1 MASASL
7 HGDRSYVV
15 SRGKKTPSPVVQG
28 SKTPIPRTSE
38 AKKRLNSSDGRSK
51 QLVSA
56 AKVSTSTAKQRPS
69 DILNPKTVDPVSIFC
84 LSCCTFRQSFS
95 DIWSFFLA
103 EISYYLGVYKISAKL
118 VNDSSYRVN
127 LFDKSKQS
135 LIIYGLDFSST
146 TRHQSLHLLQVTQMV
161 EYLAG
166 RSTHSQNLSAT
177 VN

>member
-7 HGDRSYVV
+7 HGDRSYLV

-28 SKTPIPRTSE
+28 SKTPIPRPSE
-38 AKKRLNSSDGRSK
+38 AKKRLNSSDGGSK
-51 QLVSA
+51 RLVSA
-56 AKVSTSTAKQRPS
+56 AKVSTSITAKQRPS

-95 DIWSFFLA
+95 EIVSLFLT
-103 EISYYLGVYKISAKL
+103 EIFYYLGVCKISVKL
-118 VNDSSYRVN
+118 V
-127 LFDKSKQS
+127 FDKSKQS

-166 RSTHSQNLSAT
+166 RSTYSQNLSAI
-177 VN
+177 